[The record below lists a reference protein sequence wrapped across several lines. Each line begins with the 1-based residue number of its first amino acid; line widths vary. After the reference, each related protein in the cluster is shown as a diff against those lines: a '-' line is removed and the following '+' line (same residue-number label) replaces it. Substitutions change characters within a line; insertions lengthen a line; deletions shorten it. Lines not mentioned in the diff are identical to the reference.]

1 MCAVFLGNILML
13 KVCLKTIAS
22 AKNARITKEGLQR
35 SKDNKENM
43 NKDLLKLAILELLQ
57 RL

>member
-1 MCAVFLGNILML
+1 ML

-35 SKDNKENM
+35 SKDNKEKM
-43 NKDLLKLAILELLQ
+43 NEYLLKLAISELLQ

>member
-1 MCAVFLGNILML
+1 ML